1 VQHKAAWNFARLG
14 SNRLRELVRP
24 GGTNRLRE
32 LLRLYACRD
41 AVAPIDEDAFGTRA
55 SELIA
60 RARGE
65 PRTEAAEIAN
75 FSDTH
80 KSDQAFSVAPISG
93 VGGSGQIFASGFGT
107 PSVGE
112 H

>member
-1 VQHKAAWNFARLG
+1 MRAAPRMLALCSTEQHGSLRDWG

-55 SELIA
+55 SEPIT

-75 FSDTH
+75 FSDTQ
-80 KSDQAFSVAPISG
+80 KSDPAFP
-93 VGGSGQIFASGFGT
+93 
-107 PSVGE
+107 
-112 H
+112 